1 MSEETVYKAQE
12 AVKMQARTVNWP
24 ALGLIGAGLFL
35 LAATIFDFHV
45 LDVLWPLFV
54 IGPGL
59 LLMMPAYKSTAD
71 RVSSFSFLAV
81 PGAMVTAVGAILF
94 IMNLTGHFEAW
105 AYAWTLVIAA
115 GVWGIGYVKRFNPS
129 SRDHETVQKLIRW
142 SLYAFA
148 GLAVFFEIV
157 IFENFN
163 PLFSLA
169 LIGYGVYLL
178 AKKKRENS

>member
-12 AVKMQARTVNWP
+12 ATKMHTRDINWP
-24 ALGLIGAGLFL
+24 AMGLIGGGLFL

-45 LDVLWPLFV
+45 MDVLWPLFV

-59 LLMMPAYKSTAD
+59 LLMMPAYKSTVDD
-71 RVSSFSFLAV
+71 RSSFSFLAV
-81 PGAMVTAVGAILF
+81 PGAAVTAVGILLF
-94 IMNLTGHFEAW
+94 AMNITGHFEAW
-105 AYAWTLVIAA
+105 AYSWTLVIAA
-115 GVWGIGYVKRFNPS
+115 GVWGIGYAKRFNTE

-142 SLYAFA
+142 SLYAFM

-169 LIGYGVYLL
+169 LIGYGVFLL
-178 AKKKRENS
+178 AKKKRLNS

>member
-12 AVKMQARTVNWP
+12 SAKLREREISWP
-24 ALGLIGAGLFL
+24 AVGLIGAGLFL
-35 LAATIFDFHV
+35 LAANWFDFRV
-45 LDVLWPLFV
+45 IDVLWPFFI

-59 LLMMPAYKSTAD
+59 LLMLPAHKSTEAQQ
-71 RVSSFSFLAV
+71 SALSFLAV
-81 PGAMVTAVGAILF
+81 PGAGITAVGILLF

-105 AYAWTLVIAA
+105 AYAWTLVVAA
-115 GVWGIGYVKRFNPS
+115 SVWGVGYAKRFNPAGK
-129 SRDHETVQKLIRW
+129 DHDTVNKLIRW
-142 SLYAFA
+142 FVYAFM

-169 LIGYGVYLL
+169 LLGGGVYLL
-178 AKKKRENS
+178 VRKQRED